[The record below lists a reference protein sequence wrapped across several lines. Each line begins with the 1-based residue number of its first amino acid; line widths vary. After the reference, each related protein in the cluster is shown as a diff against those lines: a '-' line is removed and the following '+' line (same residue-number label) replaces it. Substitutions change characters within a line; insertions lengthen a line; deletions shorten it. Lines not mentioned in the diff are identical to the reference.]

1 MKYQDY
7 LHVPVEFL
15 FQLPSLM
22 DCGQIC
28 EPNKSFLRY
37 IVLW

>member
-7 LHVPVEFL
+7 LRISVEFL
-15 FQLPSLM
+15 FQLSSVM
-22 DCGQIC
+22 VCGENC
-28 EPNKSFLRY
+28 EPNKSFLPY